1 MINPGSIPG
10 SVAFG
15 INPRDAGT
23 LPTKLEYDPVTFPAL
38 GSFAGT
44 LEHKGSLFFFAAD
57 NSVVQV
63 GDFTIGFDAGRIG
76 STASGFFV
84 ASNAGFFLG
93 PNGVTPVGGRG
104 SRRSD

>member
-1 MINPGSIPG
+1 MINRGSIPG
-10 SVAFG
+10 AVAFG
-15 INPRDAGT
+15 VNPRDAGT
-23 LPTKLEYDPVTFPAL
+23 LPTTLEYDPATFPAD

-44 LEHKGSLFFFAAD
+44 LEHKGSLYFFDAN

-63 GDFTIGFDAGRIG
+63 GDFTIGFDRGRVG